1 MYKRIVKGHQGI
13 FPFLPHSAQGRRQVS
28 LKLAGIIHILL
39 SMHSLTVLIA
49 TKKEKRKK
57 KGKKEKVFLIIQ
69 LSCLENYSLIKPA
82 HLGIR
87 NSDSLGEIIRYSL
100 QLMSTD

>member
-49 TKKEKRKK
+49 TKKKKKEKRK
-57 KGKKEKVFLIIQ
+57 ERESI
-69 LSCLENYSLIKPA
+69 SHYSAVLPRK
-82 HLGIR
+82 LLF
-87 NSDSLGEIIRYSL
+87 D
-100 QLMSTD
+100 QTSTSWH